1 MINNKTIKKISFNG
15 IVFNNFVESDFK
27 NFIKKKGLFLFPS
40 GPGLSN
46 LNKKKKY
53 LKALKNA
60 DFNFLDSGFFVIL
73 LNYIKNIKVNKFSGY
88 KFLKIYLKF
97 LQKNKAIK
105 IFCIDPDFNS
115 SKINK
120 NFFIKMGVK
129 KSRINNY
136 VAPLYNKNYLSDAL
150 LLNKIKEIKP
160 NHILINLGGDTQEIL
175 GLYIKNKVNFKC
187 NIFCIGA
194 AIAFFTR
201 KQAPINNF
209 IDNNY
214 FGWLM
219 RIIFNPIIFLPR
231 YLKSFNLFLL
241 ILRNNIKILK

>member
-1 MINNKTIKKISFNG
+1 
-15 IVFNNFVESDFK
+15 
-27 NFIKKKGLFLFPS
+27 
-40 GPGLSN
+40 
-46 LNKKKKY
+46 
-53 LKALKNA
+53 
-60 DFNFLDSGFFVIL
+60 
-73 LNYIKNIKVNKFSGY
+73 
-88 KFLKIYLKF
+88 
-97 LQKNKAIK
+97 
-105 IFCIDPDFNS
+105 
-115 SKINK
+115 
-120 NFFIKMGVK
+120 
-129 KSRINNY
+129 
-136 VAPLYNKNYLSDAL
+136 
-150 LLNKIKEIKP
+150 LNKIKEIKP

-214 FGWLM
+214 LGWLM